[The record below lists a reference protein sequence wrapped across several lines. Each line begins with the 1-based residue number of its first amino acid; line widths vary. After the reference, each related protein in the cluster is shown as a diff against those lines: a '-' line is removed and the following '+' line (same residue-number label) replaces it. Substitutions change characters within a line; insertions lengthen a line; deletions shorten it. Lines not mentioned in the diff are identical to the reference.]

1 MKGKM
6 RAGEEQREEGGGK
19 RRERGDGKEGSKE
32 EGREKMSFRRE
43 IFHIWE
49 IDCRKTTTAFQ

>member
-19 RRERGDGKEGSKE
+19 RREMAPKLN
-32 EGREKMSFRRE
+32 FLNV
-43 IFHIWE
+43 
-49 IDCRKTTTAFQ
+49 